1 MKNQLNFR
9 ATFWASLILFTVSYV
24 VCIVTDVL
32 FGWTMYEI
40 WAPLMPGFNWPV
52 TLGGFIIG
60 LIWIVGYS
68 LYLPALFVLPYNYFL
83 GRQEA

>member
-83 GRQEA
+83 GRQES